1 VLYQEKLRHPFGVN
15 IFHRYSSA
23 SKAPANIIFE
33 RREIYCLEIS
43 APLPRALPHF
53 PLINF
58 ATVIE
63 LDGMEIANCVPST
76 MQSEIGVLER
86 IAAFLTRETPQNY
99 TVLLLDAFSH
109 QTYHVFACVCVCVCA
124 SAVCCSQSA

>member
-1 VLYQEKLRHPFGVN
+1 LRYPIGVN
-15 IFHRYSSA
+15 IFQRYSSA

-86 IAAFLTRETPQNY
+86 IAAFFDERNTTKLHCTI
-99 TVLLLDAFSH
+99 A
-109 QTYHVFACVCVCVCA
+109 
-124 SAVCCSQSA
+124 